1 MMKKLDKLK
10 EFLDARTKW
19 QKLYV
24 LFGTLCLAFAIYDIA
39 VLTESNFSSGL
50 VVVFLLSYINFFQK
64 PVPNSIGREAYT
76 PDPFNYFQ
84 ALDTE
89 LKFIKHKLPLE
100 NVTRISINNF
110 KDYGHVSL
118 PYNHIDGKV
127 PNFYFDKG
135 FISSMHR
142 YIKTYLPHVEIIE

>member
-1 MMKKLDKLK
+1 MKKLDKLK
-10 EFLDARTKW
+10 EFLDTRTRG
-19 QKLYV
+19 QKLYL
-24 LFGTLCLAFAIYDIA
+24 LFGILCLTFVIYDIA
-39 VLTESNFSSGL
+39 VLTEDNFSSGL
-50 VVVFLLSYINFFQK
+50 IVIFILSIFNCFQK
-64 PVPNSIGREAYT
+64 PMPNIIGREAYT

-100 NVTRISINNF
+100 RITKISINNF
-110 KDYGHVSL
+110 DDYGHVSL
-118 PYNHIDGKV
+118 PYNYIDGKI

>member
-1 MMKKLDKLK
+1 MTKADNLK
-10 EFLDARTKW
+10 EFLNTRTKG
-19 QKLYV
+19 QKLYLLLGFFSLA
-24 LFGTLCLAFAIYDIA
+24 LFFYDVYI
-39 VLTESNFSSGL
+39 LSESNYFSGFVAL
-50 VVVFLLSYINFFQK
+50 FFLSILTFFQK
-64 PVPNSIGREAYT
+64 PVPNTIGREAYT